1 MHTKTRG
8 VVLISVL
15 MIVLLLSSIAMLLG
29 NKYLLSLKRAQYIEF
44 QSHSLN
50 IFGNVETIMKNK
62 IEEELRFSINKLSKS
77 NRIFR
82 ESIFFK
88 IDNSEIIGTISDA
101 SGCFNINSLVIFKDG
116 NFIENPKS
124 IAAYSKLLE
133 LMEVDNNLISESV
146 DQIIDWIDRDALQ
159 RANGLEDYYYTGPLH
174 NPREYSGM
182 RLLISIDELKSI
194 PAVRGINWNI
204 YEDNFCA
211 LPIASNI
218 SININTLDQNDTYL
232 LASIFPNIDL
242 NDAAYIIDNIPK
254 DGFDNFDNFSRTF
267 PELDFES
274 PNGNIDYK
282 SKVFSTKINIY
293 HEDFQSS
300 SQSIIMYENNKN
312 GYIVARIY
320 NGI

>member
-77 NRIFR
+77 NRIFK

-88 IDNSEIIGTISDA
+88 IDNSEIVGTISDA

-194 PAVRGINWNI
+194 PAIRGINWNI
-204 YEDNFCA
+204 YKDNFCA

-282 SKVFSTKINIY
+282 SEVFSTKIDIY

-300 SQSIIMYENNKN
+300 SQSIIMYENKKN
-312 GYIVARIY
+312 GFIVARIY

>member
-77 NRIFR
+77 NRIFK

-88 IDNSEIIGTISDA
+88 IDNSEIVGTISDA
-101 SGCFNINSLVIFKDG
+101 SGCFNINSLVIFKDD

-194 PAVRGINWNI
+194 PAIRGINWNI

-211 LPIASNI
+211 LPLSLIHI
-218 SININTLDQNDTYL
+218 
-232 LASIFPNIDL
+232 
-242 NDAAYIIDNIPK
+242 
-254 DGFDNFDNFSRTF
+254 
-267 PELDFES
+267 
-274 PNGNIDYK
+274 
-282 SKVFSTKINIY
+282 
-293 HEDFQSS
+293 
-300 SQSIIMYENNKN
+300 
-312 GYIVARIY
+312 
-320 NGI
+320 

>member
-62 IEEELRFSINKLSKS
+62 IEEELRYSINKLAKS
-77 NRIFR
+77 NRIFK

-88 IDNSEIIGTISDA
+88 IDNSEIVGTISDA
-101 SGCFNINSLVIFKDG
+101 SGCFNVNSLVIFKDG

-194 PAVRGINWNI
+194 PAIRGINWNI
-204 YEDNFCA
+204 YKDNFCA

-282 SKVFSTKINIY
+282 SEVFSTKIDIY

-300 SQSIIMYENNKN
+300 SQSIIMYENKKN
-312 GYIVARIY
+312 GFIVARIY

>member
-77 NRIFR
+77 NRIFK

-88 IDNSEIIGTISDA
+88 IDNSEIVGTISDA

-204 YEDNFCA
+204 YKDNFCA

-274 PNGNIDYK
+274 PK
-282 SKVFSTKINIY
+282 WQ
-293 HEDFQSS
+293 H
-300 SQSIIMYENNKN
+300 
-312 GYIVARIY
+312 
-320 NGI
+320 

>member
-77 NRIFR
+77 NRIFK

-88 IDNSEIIGTISDA
+88 IDNSEIVGTISDA

-194 PAVRGINWNI
+194 PAIRGINWNI
-204 YEDNFCA
+204 YKDNFCA

-274 PNGNIDYK
+274 PNGNIVYK
-282 SKVFSTKINIY
+282 SKVFSTKIDIY
-293 HEDFQSS
+293 HEDFISS
-300 SQSIIMYENNKN
+300 SQSIVMYENNKN
-312 GYIVARIY
+312 GFIVARIY